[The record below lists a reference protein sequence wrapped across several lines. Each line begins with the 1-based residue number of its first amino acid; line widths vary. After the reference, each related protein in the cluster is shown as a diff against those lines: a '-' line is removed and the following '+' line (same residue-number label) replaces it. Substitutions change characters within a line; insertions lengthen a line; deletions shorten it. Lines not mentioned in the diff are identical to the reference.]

1 MRSQGSEARGIGSVA
16 GSPTSFRVE
25 VLTENEWRR
34 LRDIRLTALNTD
46 PTAFL
51 SSHETELAHPEP
63 RWRQEFSR
71 GEWYVMCA
79 GGQDVGLV
87 GATRGPDLPPHE
99 CDLEFLWVA
108 PESRRAGA
116 ATILLRTVLDRLR
129 DAGVRTAW
137 LWILNGNDPAL
148 RLYEQFGFQST
159 NRRQPLPKQPSR
171 YEERMRLRL
180 S

>member
-1 MRSQGSEARGIGSVA
+1 V
-16 GSPTSFRVE
+16 TSFRVG
-25 VLTENEWRR
+25 VLAENDWPR
-34 LRDIRLTALNTD
+34 LRAIRLTALHTD

-51 SSHETELAHPEP
+51 SSHETELAYLEP

-71 GEWYVMCA
+71 GEWYVMGA
-79 GGQDVGLV
+79 SGQDVGLV
-87 GATRGPDLPPHE
+87 GATRGPDLPLHE

-108 PESRRAGA
+108 PDSRRAGGA
-116 ATILLRTVLDRLR
+116 SLLLRTVLDRLR
-129 DAGVRTAW
+129 DSGVRTVW

-159 NRRQPLPKQPSR
+159 NQRQALPEQPSR
-171 YEERMRLRL
+171 YEERMRLQL